1 MRGNIDGIGDMLCL
15 TADKHPEKTAI
26 VCGDQRISYRMLNSR
41 ASRLA
46 NALIDL
52 GIKKGDKVAY
62 LYLNGPEFMV
72 TWFGIAKAGAIGVP
86 LNFGLVAR
94 ELEYLI
100 DNSDT
105 VAILFSPLF
114 MDRISEIR
122 GGLGKV
128 KTFICN
134 GQNETLDFNTLIE
147 QHGDD
152 EPDVGVNLYDGNLIL
167 YTAGTTGRPKGAVLT
182 HRNSLFN
189 AFTCCIDYGM
199 KHEDVL
205 QVIPPLFHSASS
217 NCFSLP
223 GVVLGCT
230 MILHPRFDPVDMLG
244 TIERERVTVTWGPA
258 TLWRGLMQF
267 PDFKKYDL
275 SSVRRIG
282 NGAMYMP
289 AEMRAQLLALF
300 PNADMMDIYGMT
312 EASPGATMLAPKD
325 ALRKASSV
333 GKPLTL
339 TDVRMFDDKGQEVP
353 TGEVGE
359 IVVRGN
365 FLQGYY
371 KMPEATEEAIRG
383 RFFYTGDMGKKDDE
397 GFIYLVDRKK
407 DMIVSGGENVYS
419 KEVEEI
425 LQANPKVIEAA
436 VIGVPHEKWGEM
448 VVAIVSTRQESS
460 EEEIVD
466 WCKKNLASYKCPKK
480 VHFVKEIP
488 KNPAGKIVKG
498 SLREMF
504 ASR

>member
-1 MRGNIDGIGDMLCL
+1 MRGNVDSIGDMLCL
-15 TADKHPEKTAI
+15 TAEKHPDKTA
-26 VCGDQRISYRMLNSR
+26 VVFGDQRISYRTLNSR
-41 ASRLA
+41 VNRLA

-62 LYLNGPEFMV
+62 LYLNCPEFMI
-72 TWFGIAKAGAIGVP
+72 TWFAVAKAGGVGVP
-86 LNFGLVAR
+86 LNFGLVSR
-94 ELEYLI
+94 ELAYQI
-100 DNSDT
+100 DNSDS
-105 VAILFSPLF
+105 VALLFSPMF
-114 MDRISEIR
+114 KQRISEIR
-122 GGLGKV
+122 GGLEKV
-128 KTFICN
+128 VTYISD
-134 GQNETLDFNTLIE
+134 GEDGTLDFNTLL
-147 QHGDD
+147 DKYPD
-152 EPDVGVNLYDGNLIL
+152 SEPDVDISLYDGNLIL

-199 KHEDVL
+199 KHEDIL

-230 MILHPRFDPVDMLG
+230 LILHARFDPVDMLS
-244 TIERERVTVTWGPA
+244 TIEREKVTVTWGPA

-300 PNADMMDIYGMT
+300 PRAEMMDIYGMT
-312 EASPGATMLAPKD
+312 EASPGVTMLAPND
-325 ALRKASSV
+325 VLRKASSV

-339 TDVRMFDDKGQEVP
+339 TDARMMNEKGQEVAP
-353 TGEVGE
+353 GEVGE
-359 IVVRGN
+359 IAVRGN
-365 FLQGYY
+365 FFEGYY
-371 KMPEATEEAIRG
+371 KMPEATTEAIKG
-383 RFFYTGDMGKKDDE
+383 RYFYTGDMGKKDEE

-419 KEVEEI
+419 KEVEEV
-425 LQANPKVIEAA
+425 LQANPAVVEAA

-448 VVAIVSTRQESS
+448 VVTVVSTRAETT
-460 EEEIVD
+460 EEEIIS
-466 WCKKNLASYKCPKK
+466 WCKQNLASYKCPKK

-498 SLREMF
+498 TLKEMF
-504 ASR
+504 SSH